1 LRKIG
6 DLMEE
11 WSKKRVNGGMLAG
24 GVICGIMLW
33 LALGLAGGGL
43 SMESLPGAILGG
55 LITGEIMHLLG

>member
-1 LRKIG
+1 
-6 DLMEE
+6 MEE

-24 GVICGIMLW
+24 GVVCGIMLW

-43 SMESLPGAILGG
+43 SIESLPGAILGG